1 MFEEEEE
8 DEERGA
14 QEEDAEEDEEEED
27 DEEEEEE
34 DEDEEEDEEDAQ
46 GMSMFEEEEE
56 DEERVAEN
64 ITRFRGGKGKG
75 GGEEIDAVFGKLGK
89 NKCPDGYEPIVD
101 EPSCAKAAGVLE
113 TDYYNKDCK
122 DCTGAQKWIAAIKFS
137 GGNSSACVGKHCKS
151 GKCRGMGMAKRHG
164 SGSKFACLA
173 VPKPEEEEEAPSE
186 AGGEGKGK
194 GKGEG
199 EETDS
204 EKTTQEQLRA
214 DLATTE
220 ARLRAVELKMK
231 EAGLELPY
239 DTPAEV
245 PEAAE
250 VPEEEV

>member
-1 MFEEEEE
+1 MRKRKMMREV
-8 DEERGA
+8 
-14 QEEDAEEDEEEED
+14 
-27 DEEEEEE
+27 
-34 DEDEEEDEEDAQ
+34 EEDAQ
-46 GMSMFEEEEE
+46 GMSMFEEE
-56 DEERVAEN
+56 DEERVAEK

-89 NKCPDGYEPIVD
+89 NKCPDGYEPIID

-122 DCTGAQKWIAAIKFS
+122 DCIGAQKWIAAIKFS

-231 EAGLELPY
+231 EAGLDLPY
-239 DTPAEV
+239 DKPEV
-245 PEAAE
+245 PEATE
-250 VPEEEV
+250 VPEEGEETEGPEEGEETEGPEEGEERRKGK

>member
-14 QEEDAEEDEEEED
+14 QGEDAEE

-89 NKCPDGYEPIVD
+89 NKCPDGYEPIID

-122 DCTGAQKWIAAIKFS
+122 DCIGAQKWIAAIKFS
-137 GGNSSACVGKHCKS
+137 GGNSSACVGKHCTS
-151 GKCRGMGMAKRHG
+151 GKCRGMGMAKG
-164 SGSKFACLA
+164 MAVVPNLLA
-173 VPKPEEEEEAPSE
+173 SQCRSQKKKKKKHPVKQA
-186 AGGEGKGK
+186 
-194 GKGEG
+194 
-199 EETDS
+199 
-204 EKTTQEQLRA
+204 
-214 DLATTE
+214 
-220 ARLRAVELKMK
+220 
-231 EAGLELPY
+231 
-239 DTPAEV
+239 
-245 PEAAE
+245 
-250 VPEEEV
+250 